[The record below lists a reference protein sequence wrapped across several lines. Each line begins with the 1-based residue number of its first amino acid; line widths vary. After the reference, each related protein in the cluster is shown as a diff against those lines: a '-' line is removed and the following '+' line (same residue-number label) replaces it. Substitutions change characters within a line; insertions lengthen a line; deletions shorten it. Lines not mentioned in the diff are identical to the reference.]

1 MRYNLKDER
10 GEISIYTV
18 ILILIINLLLAVL
31 MYYYG
36 IHMDAEGIRNGMTMQ
51 LNNLTAQIAEDT
63 YAAARESDLDAY
75 LEKLCSS
82 ASYQRKL
89 TYTYRE
95 GLAEKMPLETS
106 RYVLKNMRLS
116 FREQE
121 GQITYTIS
129 CDAQFFIR
137 ALGKDYPTVLQTITL
152 SGSHQTKY

>member
-1 MRYNLKDER
+1 MQKLKNDR

-18 ILILIINLLLAVL
+18 VLILIINLVIALIV
-31 MYYYG
+31 YYYSVY
-36 IHMDAEGIRNGMTMQ
+36 MDAEGIRNGMTMQ
-51 LNNLTAQIAEDT
+51 LNNLSAQIAEDT
-63 YAAARESDLDAY
+63 YAAARESDLEAY
-75 LEKLCSS
+75 LQKLCSS
-82 ASYQRKL
+82 ANYQRKL

-95 GLAEKMPLETS
+95 GLAKKVPLETS
-106 RYVLKNMRLS
+106 RYALKNMRLS
-116 FREQE
+116 FREEE

>member
-1 MRYNLKDER
+1 MQKLKNDR

-18 ILILIINLLLAVL
+18 VLILIINLVIALIV
-31 MYYYG
+31 YYYSVY
-36 IHMDAEGIRNGMTMQ
+36 MDAEGIRNGMTMQ
-51 LNNLTAQIAEDT
+51 LNNLSAQIAEDT
-63 YAAARESDLDAY
+63 YAAARESVLEAY
-75 LEKLCSS
+75 LQKLCSS
-82 ASYQRKL
+82 ANYQRKL

-95 GLAEKMPLETS
+95 GLAKKVPLETS
-106 RYVLKNMRLS
+106 RYALKNMRLS
-116 FREQE
+116 FREEE